1 MREAFD
7 GALTGCRMTL
17 TALNLGLDK
26 LVEAKE
32 VTQKGAEAMNIGFQ
46 VKRKVVWKESIMKQ
60 LLDQTQGQM
69 S

>member
-17 TALNLGLDK
+17 TALNLELDK

-32 VTQKGAEAMNIGFQ
+32 VTQKDAEAMKIGFQ
-46 VKRKVVWKESIMKQ
+46 VIRKVVWKESIIKQ
-60 LLDQTQGQM
+60 LLDRTRG
-69 S
+69 